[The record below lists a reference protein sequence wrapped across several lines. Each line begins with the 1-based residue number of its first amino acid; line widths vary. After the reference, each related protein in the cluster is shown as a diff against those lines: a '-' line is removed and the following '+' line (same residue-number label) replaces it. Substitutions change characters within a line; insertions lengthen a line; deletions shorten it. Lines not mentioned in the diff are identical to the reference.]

1 MQDIRLQKSIAESAD
16 TNLPLTIPMFH
27 QFPLLPL
34 EIQSKIWSFAALH
47 SRTIPILT
55 HWTPPDNL
63 DSPTSP
69 SSWDEVLELR
79 KLYAIRVYASELAL
93 TCVYSLISQQYLDEN
108 GLLIDGDYEIT
119 RGFYINPS
127 VDILYFTSH
136 VEDHYFKY
144 YTHWNGTEP
153 TDSEECSFLENIC
166 FPVEEVMELLMEFS
180 EITKAIRYL
189 AFNLGL
195 PGIDH
200 RILGFKGLDL
210 SRDGNWT
217 GLESVIFCLEG
228 IDGVD
233 NAAQKD
239 DQPEDSKGKG
249 KEVANFDKKENSRS
263 SAVDLEREIKLYGIR
278 ESFTGP
284 WAGRGNAL
292 FKKCMSEYSKFSADY
307 ICQSESWFECF
318 KPTGSLGVDG
328 RPAVTYTDSI
338 GLGTPEQ
345 NDNKDGE
352 ERLDILPIIG
362 FGVVSNYISDEERDS
377 GGLEENPF
385 ERMCY
390 DGSGSFE
397 KDEANEN
404 SVFGYSVVMGE
415 D

>member
-34 EIQSKIWSFAALH
+34 EIQSKVWSFAALH

-55 HWTPPDNL
+55 HWIPPDNL

-69 SSWDEVLELR
+69 SSWD
-79 KLYAIRVYASELAL
+79 A
-93 TCVYSLISQQYLDEN
+93 N
-108 GLLIDGDYEIT
+108 GLLIDGNYEIT
-119 RGFYINPS
+119 RGFYTNPS

-136 VEDHYFKY
+136 VEDHYLKD
-144 YTHWNGTEP
+144 YTHWNENEP
-153 TDSEECSFLENIC
+153 TGSKERAFLENIC
-166 FPVEEVMELLMEFS
+166 FPVEEVMELLMGSS

-189 AFNLGL
+189 AFNLDL
-195 PGIDH
+195 PGIGN
-200 RILGFKGLDL
+200 RILGSEGLCL
-210 SRDGNWT
+210 SRNGDWT
-217 GLESVIFCLEG
+217 GLERVIFCLEG

-249 KEVANFDKKENSRS
+249 KEITNFDKEEKLRS
-263 SAVDLEREIKLYGIR
+263 SAVDPEKEIKLYGIR

-284 WAGRGNAL
+284 WAGKDNAL

-307 ICQSESWFECF
+307 ICQSEAWLECF
-318 KPTGSLGVDG
+318 KPTGNL
-328 RPAVTYTDSI
+328 
-338 GLGTPEQ
+338 
-345 NDNKDGE
+345 
-352 ERLDILPIIG
+352 G

-390 DGSGSFE
+390 DGYGSFE

-404 SVFGYSVVMGE
+404 SVFGCSVVMDE